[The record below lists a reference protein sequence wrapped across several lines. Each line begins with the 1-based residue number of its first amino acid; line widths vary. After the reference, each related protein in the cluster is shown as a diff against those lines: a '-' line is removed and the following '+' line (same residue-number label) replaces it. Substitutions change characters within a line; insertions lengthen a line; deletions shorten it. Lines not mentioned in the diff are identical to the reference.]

1 MSRDAPL
8 TRWMRY
14 CTQATA
20 VSSYFG
26 YALRNVVFPRAGVSE
41 GS

>member
-14 CTQATA
+14 CMRAAA

-26 YALRNVVFPRAGVSE
+26 YALRNARVS
-41 GS
+41 

>member
-14 CTQATA
+14 CMQARRSAATL
-20 VSSYFG
+20 G
-26 YALRNVVFPRAGVSE
+26 TP
-41 GS
+41 